1 MADSMTVLRN
11 AGPPGTKRNIV
22 VLGDGFQAGAD
33 QTTYNDWVDSTL
45 MKGVFG
51 HDYYSEDASAYN
63 IYRINLESVDSGV
76 STRTY
81 DEHGTPDDPSDD
93 TIASQVVHNT
103 ALGMIFNGSWAHCWL
118 EYGTNTEALLQ
129 AAINNWVPDANE
141 ILVVLNNPNYG
152 GCGGGGRAHV
162 PMGVTWPVIA
172 HEFGHGIGGFQDEY
186 SVTGNYTGSEQSWI
200 DLTTNTDRATTRWR
214 QFIDPTTPLPT
225 GVGSAANYNQGV
237 RPATWS
243 SNFDVGLFE
252 GGGTYNT
259 GIYRPVENCRMNS
272 NTPQYCPV
280 CYTSIK
286 TNRDHETDH
295 NFRSAHAGYFFGSR
309 RSDVLLHHGTSIQL
323 FQNDRIGFTHTF
335 SGVERVPGSWQFK
348 PNDQVIVGDFN
359 GDGMDEVVIFN
370 GVDWSIPYLG
380 LLVSDGA
387 AGLKLIARYDGDI
400 PGWGGFAKNDRF
412 LKADLNGDGKDD
424 LVVVNGDDWSMTYVG
439 LLRSTGTGFYLTN
452 RYDGDIPGWG
462 GLAKHDQFYIGDL
475 NADGKDDLV
484 IFNGDDWSMAYV
496 GLFRSQASGLHMTAR
511 YDGDIPGWGGL
522 AKHDKLIIGD
532 FDGDGRSDVYI
543 FNGDDWSMSYLG
555 MFRSAGSG
563 LTYVHRYDGDVPGWG
578 GLARHDQFIAADI
591 NGDGRTDLWAWNYQ
605 DWSEEYLGRMISSG
619 TSLSASFAG
628 DWIGEWNLGPA
639 DAFEVARFGGRGGG
653 QPSLYVHNTDWFG
666 VINGRRGYSLDRIYY
681 RWIHTY
687 RYGRNW

>member
-1 MADSMTVLRN
+1 MADSMTVLRK

-22 VLGDGFQAGAD
+22 VLGDGFTAAD
-33 QTTYNDWVDSTL
+33 QAAYNQWVDTTL
-45 MKGVFG
+45 IKGVFG
-51 HDYYSEDASAYN
+51 HGYYSEDASAYN

-76 STRTY
+76 SIRTY
-81 DEHGTPDDPSDD
+81 DEKGTVDPSDD
-93 TIASQVVHNT
+93 TIASQTVRNT
-103 ALGMIFNGSWAHCWL
+103 ALGMIFNGSWSHCWL
-118 EYGTNTEALLQ
+118 EYGTNTETLLQ
-129 AAINNWVPDANE
+129 AAISKWVPDANE
-141 ILVVLNNPNYG
+141 ILVVLNNPGYG

-162 PMGVTWPVIA
+162 PMGVDWTVIA
-172 HEFGHGIGGFQDEY
+172 HEFGHGIGGFADEY
-186 SVTGNYTGSEQSWI
+186 SVTGNYTGGEQSWI
-200 DLTTNTDRATTRWR
+200 NLTTITNRPTTKWH
-214 QFIDPTTPLPT
+214 QFVNPTTPLPT
-225 GVGSAANYNQGV
+225 GVGSAANYNQGT

-252 GGGTYNT
+252 GGGTMNT
-259 GIYRPVENCRMNS
+259 GIYRPVENCRMNG
-272 NTPQYCPV
+272 NTPEYCPV

-295 NFRSAHAGYFFGSR
+295 HFRGAHAGYFFGSG

-323 FQNDRIGFTHTF
+323 FRNDGRGFTHTF

-348 PNDQVIVGDFN
+348 PNDQIVVGDFN
-359 GDGMDEVVIFN
+359 GDGVDEVVVFN
-370 GVDWSIPYLG
+370 GVDWVMPYLG

-387 AGLKLIARYDGDI
+387 GGLKLIARYDGDI

-424 LVVVNGDDWSMTYVG
+424 LIVVNGDDWSMTYVG
-439 LLRSTGTGFYLTN
+439 LLRSTGTGFHLTK

-462 GLAKHDQFYIGDL
+462 GLARHDQFFVGDL
-475 NADGKDDLV
+475 NGDNKDDLV

-496 GLFRSQASGLHMTAR
+496 GLFRSQASGLNMTAR

-522 AKHDKLIIGD
+522 ARHDKLILGD
-532 FDGDGRSDVYI
+532 FNGDGRCDVYI
-543 FNGDDWSMSYLG
+543 FNGDDWSMGYLG
-555 MFRSAGSG
+555 MFRSSGSG
-563 LTYVHRYDGDVPGWG
+563 LAYVRRYDGDVPGWG

-591 NGDGRTDLWAWNYQ
+591 DGNGRCDLWAWNYQ

-619 TSLSASFAG
+619 TGLSASFAG
-628 DWIGEWNLGPA
+628 DWVGEWNLGSV
-639 DAFEVARFGGRGGG
+639 DAFEVARFGGKSG
-653 QPSLYVHNTDWFG
+653 QPHLYVHNTDWFG